1 MEYLKA
7 LQSAAQGVPA
17 VVVRLYSGSLTMFG
31 YLGAAIYWATVP
43 LRYPAY
49 YVYAVISRVLS
60 VLLSPL
66 WFSWSVV
73 SRATLMVVNF
83 LSGLKF
89 TCAIIVGLVAAFA
102 IHFISRFVAML
113 LSVHPSQQLRQ
124 QQKVLEEEQQQQ
136 QPFQP
141 QPQQRRFPIQN
152 GFGGGPQQ
160 PPPPEYDD
168 DLDGGFFNDDDSI
181 KRDDYCYVEGNDGD
195 GESLA
200 GSSTGAGGRFADLG
214 GTTTTTTS
222 SESAF
227 NIPTTASSS
236 RRRGG
241 GVQNPSTSP
250 VLSFG
255 GNDMYRRDWR
265 SLSSN
270 MKSSAGSR
278 RGGSIRSLLA
288 QTIHEESSESDSL

>member
-1 MEYLKA
+1 MY
-7 LQSAAQGVPA
+7 
-17 VVVRLYSGSLTMFG
+17 G

-49 YVYAVISRVLS
+49 YVWAVVSRVLS

-66 WFSWSVV
+66 WFSWRVFSGT
-73 SRATLMVVNF
+73 TLMVVNF
-83 LSGLKF
+83 LSGLKLLFNFF
-89 TCAIIVGLVAAFA
+89 TCAIIVGLVAALT
-102 IHFISRFVAML
+102 IHGISRLVTML
-113 LSVHPSQQLRQ
+113 LSVHPSQQRQ
-124 QQKVLEEEQQQQ
+124 QQKVLEEEQR
-136 QPFQP
+136 QPP
-141 QPQQRRFPIQN
+141 VQQRRIPIQN
-152 GFGGGPQQ
+152 GFGGGQQQQQQRAQ
-160 PPPPEYDD
+160 PPIYDD
-168 DLDGGFFNDDDSI
+168 DLDGDFFNDDDSTI
-181 KRDDYCYVEGNDGD
+181 RDRDDDYAYVEGNDGD

-200 GSSTGAGGRFADLG
+200 GSSTGAGGRFGDLG

-227 NIPTTASSS
+227 NRPTTASSS

-241 GVQNPSTSP
+241 GVQNSSTSP

>member
-1 MEYLKA
+1 
-7 LQSAAQGVPA
+7 
-17 VVVRLYSGSLTMFG
+17 MFG

-49 YVYAVISRVLS
+49 YVYAVVSRVLS
-60 VLLSPL
+60 LLLSPL
-66 WFSWSVV
+66 WSSWSVF
-73 SRATLMVVNF
+73 SRATLMGVNLF
-83 LSGLKF
+83 SGLKLLFNFF
-89 TCAIIVGLVAAFA
+89 TCAIIIGLFAAFT
-102 IHFISRFVAML
+102 IHFISRLVAML
-113 LSVHPSQQLRQ
+113 LSVHPSQQLRR
-124 QQKVLEEEQQQQ
+124 QQKVLEEEQRQQQ
-136 QPFQP
+136 QQQQQHFQP

-160 PPPPEYDD
+160 QPQQPPPPEYDD
-168 DLDGGFFNDDDSI
+168 DLDGDFFNDDDKI
-181 KRDDYCYVEGNDGD
+181 NRDDYCYVEGNDGD

-250 VLSFG
+250 VFSFG